1 MVTKL
6 RDTDGCERSDRCLFT
21 VGFVTDGAGEKS
33 LLMILMTHE
42 TQMEGRK
49 QRAAKAE
56 TEESQRCTASLD
68 AIARGKCEHKVT
80 TYAGREVLEPSL
92 MSFKA
97 LGRP

>member
-21 VGFVTDGAGEKS
+21 VVSGRVRYRRAGEKS

-42 TQMEGRK
+42 IQIEGRK

-56 TEESQRCTASLD
+56 TEESQYCIASLD
-68 AIARGKCEHKVT
+68 AIARGNYEQKIT
-80 TYAGREVLEPSL
+80 TYAGR
-92 MSFKA
+92 
-97 LGRP
+97 